1 MSEQIDGGVCMRKN
15 FDTSKSGVYALGY
28 IRKDTYLAELCRLV
42 GANITLEDFEKNVS
56 DSYNDEKEINY
67 NYDSNGN
74 LAEGAFDEKKTC
86 RYAIETGYYKRNNN
100 PIYIDEMIFATFIKD
115 SYGSWTGV
123 KFFNKF
129 QMRNNFNAY
138 RFGSISFKDFNDA
151 NNFIINLEKELLPGE
166 KWMFKKSSIEDYRK
180 KTKYDILQSYLQHIF
195 EKLLS
200 DFSDHNPRNADK
212 ILFSDNKKYVL
223 FNSGLLNK
231 FAQDIYILGE
241 VFNLHDNNRFV
252 LSNPIIAPGKV
263 ELIKS
268 YAFNS
273 WKVKKLPDVV
283 EFFDDLNDI
292 MYDSKIPIDLDD
304 TENMR
309 HIIEDGIKRDRFPQ
323 KYKDLF
329 NKGDL
334 ASISTTLKT
343 AIENSKKIAKRNYKY
358 VVPQYRSGKNGD
370 SGKIQF
376 LMPIYLDSQYGEKP
390 DFALVL
396 NIEKFTEQSYYTP
409 ETVLELPWA
418 YNNARVICKPED
430 TWLNPTTIDSPPLE
444 EDIDHELLE

>member
-1 MSEQIDGGVCMRKN
+1 MRKSI
-15 FDTSKSGVYALGY
+15 DRMRTGLYAFGFVQ
-28 IRKDTYLAELCRLV
+28 KDNYLEELCKLTKT
-42 GANITLEDFEKNVS
+42 NISLEDFEINIKK
-56 DSYNDEKEINY
+56 SYDNEKEINFY
-67 NYDSNGN
+67 YDSNGN
-74 LAEGAFDEKKTC
+74 LAQGDFDEKRTC
-86 RYAIETGYYKRNNN
+86 RYAIETGFYKKNANIN
-100 PIYIDEMIFATFIKD
+100 YHDEMIFATFIKD
-115 SYGSWTGV
+115 SYGNWTGV
-123 KFFNKF
+123 KFLTSYQMKNYFNS
-129 QMRNNFNAY
+129 Y
-138 RFGSISFKDFNDA
+138 RLGGISFKNFNDA

-166 KWMFKKSSIEDYRK
+166 KWMFKKSTTEDYRK
-180 KTKYDILQSYLQHIF
+180 KTKYDILQSYLQHLF

-200 DFSDHNPRNADK
+200 DFTEQNPKNADK
-212 ILFSDNKKYVL
+212 IFFSDNHKYAL

-231 FAQDIYILGE
+231 YAQDIYILGE
-241 VFNLHDNNRFV
+241 VFNLNGYCRFV

-268 YAFNS
+268 YNFNPL
-273 WKVKKLPDVV
+273 KINKLPDVV

-304 TENMR
+304 TENLK
-309 HIIEDGIKRDRFPQ
+309 HIIEDGAKRNRFPQ
-323 KYKDLF
+323 KYKELYE
-329 NKGDL
+329 KGDL

-358 VVPQYRSGKNGD
+358 VVPQYRSGKNGEP
-370 SGKIQF
+370 GKIQF

-396 NIEKFTEQSYYTP
+396 NIARFTGQSYYTP

-430 TWLNPTTIDSPPLE
+430 TWLNPKTIDSPPME
-444 EDIDHELLE
+444 EDIIQELLE